1 MKARILIRK
10 ISMSSQLK
18 MPIGLFITMIILCFF
33 SSIKHT
39 AASLP
44 ANTIFY
50 GQVQVYVNLLSTAC
64 NLSIHSTKE
73 ITLTNCGA
81 GMAFGDLNIFNSAA
95 YTPVTLQFYD
105 TKKSLFYPSY
115 LTYLTNGDNK
125 IDLPPQIDYHSTLR
139 FEVSY
144 E

>member
-1 MKARILIRK
+1 
-10 ISMSSQLK
+10 MSSQLK
-18 MPIGLFITMIILCFF
+18 MPRGLFITMIILCFLF
-33 SSIKHT
+33 SIKQT

-44 ANTIFY
+44 TNAIIY
-50 GQVQVYVNLLSTAC
+50 GQVQVYANLLSTTC

-81 GMAFGDLNIFNSAA
+81 GIAFDELNIFNSAA

-105 TKKSLFYPSY
+105 TEKSLFYPSY

-139 FEVSY
+139 FDLAFCYSL
-144 E
+144 